1 MLFRNG
7 GATARTF
14 NACTISAI
22 IDVVSD
28 VHGVVSLFRVLP
40 HLARS
45 CRLRHCSKVGR
56 YLGYTDRDRGLIS
69 AAAFDPNRKLPAPF
83 QGGNLHDLGYLSRRW
98 RWAERTL

>member
-69 AAAFDPNRKLPAPF
+69 AAAFDPMYGPAVRRKRFSSICRIPGSCINVSGL
-83 QGGNLHDLGYLSRRW
+83 
-98 RWAERTL
+98 